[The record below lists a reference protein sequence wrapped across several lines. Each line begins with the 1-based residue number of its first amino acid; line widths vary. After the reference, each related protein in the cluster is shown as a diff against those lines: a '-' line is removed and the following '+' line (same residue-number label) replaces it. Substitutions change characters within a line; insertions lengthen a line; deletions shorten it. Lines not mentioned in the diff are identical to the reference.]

1 MVFHGVSEAD
11 ITGFMEYHGMPA
23 IDIGQTWIMPGMAIV
38 FPFRF
43 FFLFAS
49 LHLPAL
55 LVVLPKPDE
64 APIKNTLYE

>member
-43 FFLFAS
+43 FFFSVCFFAS
-49 LHLPAL
+49 SCFVGGASQ
-55 LVVLPKPDE
+55 
-64 APIKNTLYE
+64 A